1 MLAFPLLSNP
11 GCIQQTFSCRLTPAF
26 RPLCKSRQISIVSKR
41 LLLIG
46 RTLSHYRI
54 TSAIGAGGMGQV
66 YRAADTKLQ
75 RDVALKVLP
84 SEMASDPD
92 RLARFQREARVVAS
106 LNHPQIVTI
115 FSVEESDGLHFLTM
129 ELIEGESLDRVIPS
143 NGLPIERILEI
154 GAALAG
160 ALAAAH
166 EQGIVHRDLK
176 PSNVM
181 VKTDGSIKVLDFGL
195 AKDIRSELVSNA
207 TLTSAGQTQAGVVM
221 GTPAY
226 MSPEQIAGREIDHRT
241 DIFSLGVVLHEMST
255 GHRPFEESSSAELM
269 SAILRDAPSPV
280 TDLRPDLPAD
290 LARIIRRCME
300 KDVRHRVQTARDVSN
315 EFRDLARHT
324 TESPSRAKPPST
336 REMRAAD
343 SGAARTT
350 EGFWIAV
357 LPFKSSGTNTE
368 LNALAEG
375 ISEEIV
381 TGLSR
386 FSYLRVVARGSTLRY
401 ANQTV
406 DLREVGAQL
415 GARYVIEGKLR
426 QSGIKLRVAVQ
437 LVDTSSGAHL
447 WAETYDRPF
456 SADDFF
462 AIQDELV
469 PIIVSTVADQYGV
482 LPRKMSEALHGKDE
496 SQLTPYEAVLRGF
509 AYFERLTADSHA
521 RALSALERVTQQA
534 PEVADCWAMLSMLYR
549 GQHVYGFKG
558 EPDPLG
564 RALIAAR
571 RAVELGPAN
580 HLAYFALAA
589 TLFFQKDRHG
599 FRVAAKRCIELNPM
613 DGSTI
618 AYLGFLIAGSG
629 DWDDGTRLVES
640 AAKLNPF
647 HPSWYYLGTFFNFY
661 RQRKYRE
668 ALDAA
673 LAMNIPA
680 SFHTHATRV
689 IAFGQLS
696 LPDEAKKPLR
706 ELLALRPDFAN
717 SARFEYS
724 KFYDSDVV
732 EHILEGLRKAGLD
745 VPVSAAT
752 PAP

>member
-1 MLAFPLLSNP
+1 
-11 GCIQQTFSCRLTPAF
+11 
-26 RPLCKSRQISIVSKR
+26 
-41 LLLIG
+41 
-46 RTLSHYRI
+46 
-54 TSAIGAGGMGQV
+54 MGQV
-66 YRAADTKLQ
+66 YRATDTKLQ

-84 SEMASDPD
+84 SEMANDPD

-129 ELIEGESLDRVIPS
+129 ELVEGESLDRTIPS
-143 NGLPIERILEI
+143 SGLPAEKIIEI

-181 VKTDGSIKVLDFGL
+181 VRSDGSIKVLDFGL
-195 AKDIRSELVSNA
+195 AKDIRSELANNA
-207 TLTSAGQTQAGVVM
+207 TLTSAGQTQAGMVM

-255 GHRPFEESSSAELM
+255 GRRPFEESSSAELM
-269 SAILRDAPSPV
+269 SAILRDTPDPI
-280 TDLRPDLPAD
+280 TDLRPDLHAD

-315 EFRDLARHT
+315 EFRDLARHASPSAARAK
-324 TESPSRAKPPST
+324 SPSR
-336 REMRAAD
+336 RELRTAD

-368 LNALAEG
+368 LTALAEG

-406 DLREVGAQL
+406 DLREVGTQL
-415 GARYVIEGKLR
+415 GARYVIEGNLR
-426 QSGIKLRVAVQ
+426 QSGAKLRVAIQ

-447 WAETYDRPF
+447 WAQTYDRPF

-469 PIIVSTVADQYGV
+469 PTIVSTVADQYGV

-496 SQLTPYEAVLRGF
+496 SQLSPYEAVLLGF
-509 AYFERLTADSHA
+509 AYFERLSADSHA
-521 RALSALERVTQQA
+521 RAKSAIERATQQA
-534 PEVADCWAMLSMLYR
+534 PEVADAWSMLSMLYR
-549 GQHVYGFKG
+549 GEHVYGFQG
-558 EPDPLG
+558 DPDPLG

-571 RAVELGPAN
+571 RAVEMGPAN
-580 HLAYFALAA
+580 HIAYFALAA

-599 FRVAAKRCIELNPM
+599 FRIAAKRCIELNPM

-618 AYLGFLIAGSG
+618 AYLGILIASAG
-629 DWDDGTRLVES
+629 DWDYGTSLVES

-647 HPSWYYLGTFFNFY
+647 HPGWYYLGTFFNFY
-661 RQRKYRE
+661 RQGKYRE
-668 ALDAA
+668 ALDEA
-673 LAMNIPA
+673 LAINTPA
-680 SFHTHATRV
+680 SFHTHVTRV
-689 IAFGQLS
+689 IAFGQLG
-696 LPDEAKKPLR
+696 LHEEAQKPLR
-706 ELLALRPDFAN
+706 ELLSLRPDFATT
-717 SARFEYS
+717 ARLEYS
-724 KFYDSDVV
+724 KFYEPNLV
-732 EHILEGLRKAGLD
+732 EHILEGLRKAGLE
-745 VPVSAAT
+745 VPASSAT
-752 PAP
+752 PTP

>member
-1 MLAFPLLSNP
+1 
-11 GCIQQTFSCRLTPAF
+11 
-26 RPLCKSRQISIVSKR
+26 
-41 LLLIG
+41 
-46 RTLSHYRI
+46 
-54 TSAIGAGGMGQV
+54 MGQV
-66 YRAADTKLQ
+66 YRAADAKLQ

-84 SEMASDPD
+84 AEMANDPD

-115 FSVEESDGLHFLTM
+115 FSVEECDGIHFLTM
-129 ELIEGESLDRVIPS
+129 ELVEGESLDRVIPS
-143 NGLPIERILEI
+143 NGLPVERIVEI
-154 GAALAG
+154 GTALAA

-181 VKTDGSIKVLDFGL
+181 VKADGSIKVLDFGL
-195 AKDIRSELVSNA
+195 AKDIRSELASNA
-207 TLTSAGQTQAGVVM
+207 TLTSAGQTQAGMVM

-241 DIFSLGVVLHEMST
+241 DIFSLGIVLHEMST
-255 GHRPFEESSSAELM
+255 SRRPFEESSSAELM
-269 SAILRDAPSPV
+269 SAILRDTPAPV

-300 KDVRHRVQTARDVSN
+300 KDVRHRVQTARDIGN

-324 TESPSRAKPPST
+324 PANPSQAKPPST

-343 SGAARTT
+343 SGTARTA

-368 LNALAEG
+368 LNELAEG

-386 FSYLRVVARGSTLRY
+386 FSYLRVIARGSTLRY

-415 GARYVIEGKLR
+415 GARYVIEGNLR
-426 QSGIKLRVAVQ
+426 QSGAKLRVAIQ

-456 SADDFF
+456 SADNFF

-469 PIIVSTVADQYGV
+469 PIIVSTVADQYGI
-482 LPRKMSEALHGKDE
+482 LPRSIGESLRSKDE
-496 SQLTPYEAVLRGF
+496 SLFTPHEAVLRAF
-509 AYFERLTADSHA
+509 AYFERLTADAHA
-521 RALSALERVTQQA
+521 RAVRALERAVQQA
-534 PEVADCWAMLSMLYR
+534 PEQADCWSMLSMMYR
-549 GQHVYGFKG
+549 GEHVYGFKG
-558 EPDPLG
+558 QPDPLG
-564 RALIAAR
+564 RALAAAR
-571 RAVELGPAN
+571 RAVEIGPTN
-580 HLAYFALAA
+580 HLAYFALAS
-589 TLFFQKDRHG
+589 TLFFQKDLLA

-618 AYLGFLIAGSG
+618 AYLGFLLAGAG
-629 DWDDGTRLVES
+629 DWDHGTGLVES
-640 AAKLNPF
+640 ALKLNPN
-647 HPSWYYLGTFFNFY
+647 HPGWYNLGVFFNAY
-661 RQRKYRE
+661 HKRKYRQ

-673 LAMNIPA
+673 LGVNVPG
-680 SFHTHATRV
+680 SYHAHAAQV
-689 IAFGQLS
+689 VAFGQLG
-696 LPDEAKKPLR
+696 LREEAKKPLR
-706 ELLALRPDFAN
+706 ELLALRPDFATT
-717 SARFEYS
+717 ARFEYS
-724 KFYDSDVV
+724 KFYDPEVV
-732 EHILEGLRKAGLD
+732 EHLLEGLRKAGLD
-745 VPVSAAT
+745 IPVKAAA

>member
-1 MLAFPLLSNP
+1 
-11 GCIQQTFSCRLTPAF
+11 
-26 RPLCKSRQISIVSKR
+26 
-41 LLLIG
+41 
-46 RTLSHYRI
+46 
-54 TSAIGAGGMGQV
+54 MGQV
-66 YRAADTKLQ
+66 YRAADSKLQ

-84 SEMASDPD
+84 AEMANDPD

-115 FSVEESDGLHFLTM
+115 FSVEESDGVHFLTM
-129 ELIEGESLDRVIPS
+129 ELVEGESLDRVIPS
-143 NGLPIERILEI
+143 NGLPVERIVEI
-154 GAALAG
+154 GTALAA

-181 VKTDGSIKVLDFGL
+181 VKADGSIKVLDFGL
-195 AKDIRSELVSNA
+195 AKDIRPELASNA
-207 TLTSAGQTQAGVVM
+207 TLTSAGQTQAGMVM

-241 DIFSLGVVLHEMST
+241 DIFSLGIVLHEMST
-255 GHRPFEESSSAELM
+255 GRRPFEESSSAELM
-269 SAILRDAPSPV
+269 SAILRDTPAPV

-315 EFRDLARHT
+315 EFRDLSRHT
-324 TESPSRAKPPST
+324 SASASQAKLPST

-343 SGAARTT
+343 SGTARTA

-415 GARYVIEGKLR
+415 GARYVIEGNLR
-426 QSGIKLRVAVQ
+426 QSGAKLRVAVQ
-437 LVDTSSGAHL
+437 LLDASSGAHL

-456 SADDFF
+456 STDDFF

-496 SQLTPYEAVLRGF
+496 SLLTPHEAVLRGF

-521 RALSALERVTQQA
+521 RAVAALERATQQA
-534 PEVADCWAMLSMLYR
+534 PEVADCWAMLSMLIR

-571 RAVELGPAN
+571 RAVETGPAN
-580 HLAYFALAA
+580 HIAYFALAA

-618 AYLGFLIAGSG
+618 AYLGFLMAAAG
-629 DWDDGTRLVES
+629 DWDYGTGLLES
-640 AAKLNPF
+640 ALKLNPF
-647 HPSWYYLGTFFNFY
+647 HPGWYNLGIFFNLYHGRDY
-661 RQRKYRE
+661 RQ

-673 LAMNIPA
+673 LGINVPG
-680 SFHTHATRV
+680 SFHAHAAQAV
-689 IAFGQLS
+689 AFGQLG
-696 LPDEAKKPLR
+696 LREEAKKPLR
-706 ELLALRPDFAN
+706 ELLALRPDFATT
-717 SARFEYS
+717 ARFEYS
-724 KFYDSDVV
+724 KFYDPDVV

-745 VPVSAAT
+745 IPAPAAT
-752 PAP
+752 PAQ